1 MSSTNGY
8 DAGSATRKGKNKKP
22 IDPNDSTSRL
32 LEAKINQLERE
43 AASDKDQEAE
53 IEREVKRANRD
64 LVQQISKLD
73 ELHKIDLLLRRASE
87 LMADLRRMEK
97 ENMKNKKRGDAL
109 QKDKDAK
116 MTELGRTNQ
125 LKEKLEKLCRELQK
139 DNNKLKNENKT
150 LQDNLARTTKA
161 HDLRMESVLGKLEGY
176 QKEKDNPRQE
186 VIDVSMEELFRQRF
200 KTLIEQY
207 ELRDLHFQAQLR
219 TKELEVQYNMV
230 RFEAQKRIAEDEV
243 AKGRQLQS
251 QVQGLS
257 SSDAELRSQVNRYA
271 EKFKQVEDTLTNSNE
286 LFSTFRK
293 EIEDM
298 SKRNR
303 VLERENKNLK
313 RKQRVSDESLIQ
325 MAGEREDW
333 RAQASSSKHK
343 TGSGPESASHPNV
356 NGIEICP
363 SDQTNG
369 SRNGEGHSH
378 HHHHHHHEPDENSE
392 DSTVDNS
399 DDGYHTSD
407 AESDTMDYP
416 GMTNTSPPAQCAS
429 ERPTYGPER
438 PPGLSTAPRNT
449 PLSASKS

>member
-1 MSSTNGY
+1 MSSTNGH
-8 DAGSATRKGKNKKP
+8 DTGAITRKGKNKKP
-22 IDPNDSTSRL
+22 IDASDSTTRL

-73 ELHKIDLLLRRASE
+73 ELQKIDLLLRRASE

-97 ENMKNKKRGDAL
+97 ENTKNKKRGDAL

-116 MTELGRTNQ
+116 ITELGKTNQ

-150 LQDNLARTTKA
+150 LQDSLARTTKA

-186 VIDVSMEELFRQRF
+186 VVDVSVEELFRQRF

-219 TKELEVQYNMV
+219 TKELEVQYNMA
-230 RFEAQKRIAEDEV
+230 RFEAQKRIAEEEV
-243 AKGRQLQS
+243 VKGRQLQI

-286 LFSTFRK
+286 LFTTFRR

-313 RKQRVSDESLIQ
+313 RKQRASDESLLQ

-333 RAQASSSKHK
+333 RAQAS
-343 TGSGPESASHPNV
+343 GSGPETTPHGAS
-356 NGIEICP
+356 NGTEICS
-363 SDQTNG
+363 SDQKNGYTNG
-369 SRNGEGHSH
+369 KGHNHHRNES
-378 HHHHHHHEPDENSE
+378 DDNSE
-392 DSTVDNS
+392 DSGAENS

-407 AESDTMDYP
+407 AESDAAEYRKGSSP
-416 GMTNTSPPAQCAS
+416 SPPTQCAT

-438 PPGLSTAPRNT
+438 PPALPTAPQT
-449 PLSASKS
+449 ASMSTSKS